1 MKSKSQFRRIKNKI
15 KFLFFIFGQYKLS
28 RKIYSYVYLKYKGVD
43 TNFGDVML
51 YGLPIIHKTIG
62 SKIRIAKGATL
73 VSNTKNNIAGI
84 NHPVIIATLS
94 KDAIIE
100 IGRVGISGSTICA
113 VKRIEILDFA
123 GLGAN
128 SKIFD
133 TDFHSINPIS
143 RRTQKSINE
152 ALSAPILIGED
163 VWIGS
168 DVIVLKGV
176 TIGRGTVIGAGS
188 VVTKSLP
195 QMVVA
200 GGNPARIIKE
210 IS

>member
-1 MKSKSQFRRIKNKI
+1 MRLFKKIFNKI
-15 KFLFFIFGQYKLS
+15 RYLFFILAEFRLS

-43 TNFGDVML
+43 TQFGDVLL

-94 KDAIIE
+94 KDATIE
-100 IGRVGISGSTICA
+100 IGRVGISGATICA
-113 VKRIEILDFA
+113 VKRIEISDFA

-133 TDFHSINPIS
+133 TDFHCINPIS
-143 RRTQKSINE
+143 RRSQRSIEE
-152 ALSAPILIGED
+152 ALSAPILISED

-168 DVIVLKGV
+168 DVTVLKGV

-188 VVTKSLP
+188 IVTKSLP

-200 GGNPARIIKE
+200 VGNPAKIIKE
-210 IS
+210 IN